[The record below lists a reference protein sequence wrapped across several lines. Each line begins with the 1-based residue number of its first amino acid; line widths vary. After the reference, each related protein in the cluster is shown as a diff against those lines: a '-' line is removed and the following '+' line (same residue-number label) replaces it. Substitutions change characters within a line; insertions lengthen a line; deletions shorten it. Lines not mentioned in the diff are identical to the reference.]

1 MPAWLRYFLDM
12 GGFKAFTTLFED
24 LHGLIQ
30 LPSFVMQWLIK
41 RAMSLGADGDWK
53 TVDGTSIL

>member
-1 MPAWLRYFLDM
+1 M
-12 GGFKAFTTLFED
+12 GGFKAVTTLFED

-30 LPSFVMQWLIK
+30 LPSFVIQWLIK